1 MSHEGKREV
10 VPIEVGVESIVQ
22 QSGLPSNA
30 QIALKISLKLIPSVL
45 WSNSAKCLVRCPST
59 CPFRDGDFV
68 FRVEDAYATRSWSRS
83 VTCKRNNV
91 RASCDV
97 MRCSIEGSPL
107 RDVGDAA
114 RAARRPSV
122 SHLHL
127 VVVVV
132 WEEGVFLSLQTR

>member
-1 MSHEGKREV
+1 METLSFVSKTRTPRGA
-10 VPIEVGVESIVQ
+10 GA
-22 QSGLPSNA
+22 GA
-30 QIALKISLKLIPSVL
+30 SLV
-45 WSNSAKCLVRCPST
+45 NVTT
-59 CPFRDGDFV
+59 CAR
-68 FRVEDAYATRSWSRS
+68 T
-83 VTCKRNNV
+83 
-91 RASCDV
+91 SCDV